1 MTSMLGIRSSA
12 RTASASA
19 LALGIALAVSGPA
32 LAQEAAET
40 TAPENSEV
48 IIITGSRIST
58 AGFDAP
64 TPTTVVSAADL
75 KVAGRTDIQ
84 ATLADLPQFRMT
96 QSATSTNT
104 LTSSGQSPADLRG
117 LGSARTLVLVNSR
130 RHVSSND
137 LQTIPYSLVKS
148 IDVVTGG
155 ASAAY
160 GSDAVAGVVNIILD
174 NKREGF
180 ELGAQTG
187 ISSRGDGAK
196 YLLEGS
202 AGFSFADGRGHFIV
216 GGDYLNDKGVTP
228 GNARPLIGSAGF
240 FPGADGKLYPTAGL
254 RESNRHE
261 DGVITVDP
269 ITRAPSVLTGM
280 VFNKDGTLRPFEYG
294 ITHGSA
300 PSLMIGGEGYHIDNY
315 RSLSA
320 PIQRANALARA
331 SYDLTDNLNV
341 WVEGNYNRVWDE
353 RPFFPDLWISQL
365 NIRTDNAFLNSD
377 IRDQLIAAGE
387 TDFYM
392 GRAVTDV
399 AMAHYDYTRE
409 TYQVSIGVDG
419 SFGGGKWRYNAYYS
433 HGEQTQDMKLKDITL
448 RQNFLNA
455 VDAVTGP
462 GGTPVCRVALT
473 DPTTACRPLNLFGS
487 GNADQAAIDY
497 VTADWNAKTTT
508 WLDSMGAS
516 ISGEPFEL
524 WNQPVSVA
532 AGIEYRE
539 QAFKTV
545 YDENSLA
552 GRFGTINGQNIPK
565 TGNNVKEAFAEVAIP
580 LLADLPFAKKLMF
593 NGAARVSDYSTKGS
607 IWSWKIG
614 AVWDINDSIALR
626 ATRSRDIR
634 AANLTEMFSLRS
646 TLFTTVVDYGQS
658 TEPTTSIILYTGGNP
673 NVAPE
678 IADTFTAGVVLSP
691 SFMPG
696 FRFSA
701 DYYDIKIDDV
711 ITTLTAQQI
720 VNSCY
725 RQGNSGACAQI
736 VRNAGGTI
744 TEINAAYINVAKF
757 TTKGIDFEASYQTS
771 LDSIGLPGQLNI
783 RGLANYVD
791 SMAVDN
797 GILTIEG
804 AGYLGSQAGYL
815 IPKWR
820 GTFNTTYESEGFGF
834 DIRTR
839 YVDGGGYAP
848 KDVLGNQGD
857 SVSISSRWYFDLGAR
872 VYIPYGEGKKFT
884 VYGNVQ
890 NVFDRDPAVAVVSSP
905 YHDLIGRYFTV
916 GARINF

>member
-1 MTSMLGIRSSA
+1 MTSMLGIRLSTRAVSV
-12 RTASASA
+12 SA
-19 LALGIALAVSGPA
+19 LALGAALAVSTPA
-32 LAQEAAET
+32 FAQEAAET
-40 TAPENSEV
+40 TAAENSDV
-48 IIITGSRIST
+48 IVITGSRIST
-58 AGFDAP
+58 VGFDAP

-104 LTSSGQSPADLRG
+104 VTSSGQSPADLRG
-117 LGSARTLVLVNSR
+117 LGSARTLVLINGR

-148 IDVVTGG
+148 IDIVTGG

-160 GSDAVAGVVNIILD
+160 GSDAVAGVVNIMLD

-216 GGDYLNDKGVTP
+216 GGDYLNDKGVIP
-228 GNARPLIGSAGF
+228 GTSRPLIGAAGF
-240 FPGADGKLYPTAGL
+240 FPGADGKLYPTNNL

-261 DGVITVDP
+261 DGVIT
-269 ITRAPSVLTGM
+269 SGVLAGQ
-280 VFNKDGTLRPFEYG
+280 VFNADGTLRPFEYG
-294 ITHGSA
+294 TRRAGA
-300 PSLMIGGEGYHIDNY
+300 PTLMIGGEGYHIDNY

-320 PIQRANALARA
+320 PIQRANVLARA
-331 SYDLTDNLNV
+331 SYDLTDNLNI

-353 RPFFPDLWISQL
+353 RPFFPDLWINQL
-365 NIRTDNAFLNSD
+365 TISASNPYLSTA
-377 IRDQLIAAGE
+377 IRDQLATAGE
-387 TDFYM
+387 TSFTM

-419 SFGGGKWRYNAYYS
+419 SFGDGKWRYNAFYS
-433 HGEQTQDMKLKDITL
+433 HGEQTQDQTLRDITL

-455 VDAVTGP
+455 VDAVTGS
-462 GGTPVCRVALT
+462 GGTPVCRIALT

-497 VTADWNAKTTT
+497 VTADWNAYTTT
-508 WLDSMGAS
+508 WLDNMGVS

-539 QAFKTV
+539 QAFSTK

-552 GRFGTINGQNIPK
+552 SRFGTINGQNIPK

-580 LLADLPFAKKLMF
+580 LLADLPFVQKLMF

-607 IWSWKIG
+607 IWSWKVG
-614 AVWDINDSIALR
+614 AVWDINDSIKLR
-626 ATRSRDIR
+626 VTRSRDIR

-646 TLFTTVVDYGQS
+646 TLFTTVVDEGIPA
-658 TEPTTSIILYTGGNP
+658 TRPTTSIILYTGGNP
-673 NVAPE
+673 DVAPE
-678 IADTFTAGVVLSP
+678 IADTFTVGVALSP

-701 DYYDIKIDDV
+701 DYYDIKINDV

-725 RQGNSGACAQI
+725 LQGNSGACAQI
-736 VRNAGGTI
+736 VRNGAGAI

-757 TTKGIDFEASYQTS
+757 TNKGIDFEASYQTS

-791 SMAVDN
+791 SLAVDN

-804 AGYLGSQAGYL
+804 AGYLGSQATYL

-820 GTFNTTYESEGFGF
+820 GTLSASYESERFGA
-834 DIRTR
+834 DVRTR

-848 KDVLGNQGD
+848 ANVLAGQGD

-872 VYIPYGEGKKFT
+872 LYIPYGDGKKFT

-890 NVFDRDPAVAVVSSP
+890 NLFDRDPAVAAVSSP

>member
-32 LAQEAAET
+32 LAQETAET
-40 TAPENSEV
+40 TAPEHSEV
-48 IIITGSRIST
+48 IVITGSRIST

-104 LTSSGQSPADLRG
+104 VTTSGISPADLRG
-117 LGSARTLVLVNSR
+117 LGAPRTLVLINNR

-180 ELGAQTG
+180 QFGAQTG

-202 AGFSFADGRGHFIV
+202 GGFSFADGRGHFIV
-216 GGDYLNDKGVTP
+216 GGDYLKDKGIVP
-228 GNARPLIGSAGF
+228 GTARPLIGGAGF
-240 FPGADGKLYPTAGL
+240 FPGTDGKLYPTAGL

-261 DGVITVDP
+261 DGVIT
-269 ITRAPSVLTGM
+269 SGVLAGQ
-280 VFNKDGTLRPFEYG
+280 VFNSDGTLRPFQYG
-294 ITHGSA
+294 IQRPGA
-300 PSLMIGGEGYHIDNY
+300 PTLMIGGEGYQIDNY

-320 PIQRANALARA
+320 PIQRANVLARA

-353 RPFFPDLWISQL
+353 RPFFPDLWINQLTFSADNPYLSPTIRSQL
-365 NIRTDNAFLNSD
+365 AT
-377 IRDQLIAAGE
+377 AGE
-387 TDFYM
+387 TSFTM

-419 SFGGGKWRYNAYYS
+419 TFGGGKWRYNAYYS
-433 HGEQTQDMKLKDITL
+433 HGEQTHDQTLKDITL
-448 RQNFLNA
+448 RQNFL
-455 VDAVTGP
+455 DAIDVVSGP
-462 GGTPVCRVALT
+462 GGAPVCRVALA

-497 VTADWNAKTTT
+497 VTADWNAYQTI

-524 WNQPVSVA
+524 WNEPVSVA

-539 QAFKTV
+539 QAFSTT

-552 GRFGTINGQNIPK
+552 SRFGTINGQNIPK
-565 TGNNVKEAFAEVAIP
+565 TGNNVKEAFVEVAIP

-607 IWSWKIG
+607 IWSWKLG
-614 AVWDINDSIALR
+614 AVWDINDSIKLR

-646 TLFTTVVDYGQS
+646 TLFTTVVDEMLTGRPL
-658 TEPTTSIILYTGGNP
+658 TNIILYTGGNAAL
-673 NVAPE
+673 APE
-678 IADTFTAGVVLSP
+678 IADTFTAGIVLSP
-691 SFMPG
+691 SIMPG
-696 FRFSA
+696 FQFSA
-701 DYYDIKIDDV
+701 DYYDIKIKDV
-711 ITTLTAQQI
+711 ITTLNAQQI
-720 VNSCY
+720 VNSCHG
-725 RQGNSGACAQI
+725 GNSSACAQI
-736 VRNAGGTI
+736 TRNSAGNI
-744 TEINAAYINVAKF
+744 SEINATYINVASF
-757 TTKGIDFEASYQTS
+757 RTKGVDLEATYRTG
-771 LDSIGLPGQLNI
+771 LDGVGLPGQLNI
-783 RGLANYVD
+783 RALANYVD
-791 SMAVDN
+791 KLLSGGLD
-797 GILTIEG
+797 G
-804 AGYLGSQAGYL
+804 AGYLGSQAPYL

-820 GTFNTTYESEGFGF
+820 GSLTTTYESERFGG
-834 DIRTR
+834 DIRVR

-848 KDVLGNQGD
+848 ATVLAGQGD
-857 SVSISSRWYFDLGAR
+857 GVGISSRWYFDLGAR
-872 VYIPYGEGKKFT
+872 VYIPYGEGKRFT

-890 NVFDRDPAVAVVSSP
+890 NLFDRGPAVAAISSP
-905 YHDLIGRYFTV
+905 YLDLIGRYFTV

>member
-1 MTSMLGIRSSA
+1 MTSTLGIRSPI
-12 RTASASA
+12 RMVSASA
-19 LALGIALAVSGPA
+19 LALGAALAFPVSA
-32 LAQEAAET
+32 LAQTAESTAAD
-40 TAPENSEV
+40 SDV

-58 AGFDAP
+58 VGFDAP

-75 KVAGRTDIQ
+75 KLGGRTDIQ
-84 ATLADLPQFRMT
+84 AALADLPQFRMT

-104 LTSSGQSPADLRG
+104 VTSSGQSPADLRG
-117 LGSARTLVLVNSR
+117 LGAARTLVLVNGR

-160 GSDAVAGVVNIILD
+160 GSDAVAGVVNVLLD

-196 YLLEGS
+196 YMLEGS
-202 AGFSFADGRGHFIV
+202 GGFSFADGRGHFIV
-216 GGDYLNDKGVTP
+216 GGDYLNDKGVIP
-228 GNARPLIGSAGF
+228 GTSRPRIGASGF
-240 FPGADGKLYPTAGL
+240 FPGADGRLYPTAGL

-261 DGVITVDP
+261 DGVIT
-269 ITRAPSVLTGM
+269 SGVLAGQ
-280 VFNKDGTLRPFEYG
+280 VFNGDGTLRPFQYG
-294 ITHGSA
+294 TQRPGA
-300 PSLMIGGEGYHIDNY
+300 PTLMIGGEGYHIDNY

-320 PIQRANALARA
+320 PIQRANVLARA
-331 SYDLTDNLNV
+331 SYDLTDTLNV

-353 RPFFPDLWISQL
+353 RPFFPDLWINQL
-365 NIRTDNAFLNSD
+365 TISAQNPFLSDTIRN
-377 IRDQLIAAGE
+377 QLATAGE
-387 TDFYM
+387 TSFTM

-399 AMAHYDYTRE
+399 ALAHYDYTRE

-419 SFGGGKWRYNAYYS
+419 SFGDGKWRYNAYYS
-433 HGEQTQDMKLKDITL
+433 HGEQTQDQTLRDITL
-448 RQNFLNA
+448 RQNFLDAVNA
-455 VDAVTGP
+455 VEGP
-462 GGTPVCRVALT
+462 GGTPVCSIALT

-487 GNADQAAIDY
+487 GNADQAAVDY
-497 VTADWNAKTTT
+497 VTADWNAYTTT

-516 ISGEPFEL
+516 ISGEPFDL
-524 WNQPVSVA
+524 WNEPVSIA

-539 QAFKTV
+539 QAFSTS
-545 YDENSLA
+545 YDDNSLA
-552 GRFGTINGQNIPK
+552 SRFGTINGQNIAK
-565 TGNNVKEAFAEVAIP
+565 TGNNVKEAFVEVAVP
-580 LLADLPFAKKLMF
+580 LLANLPFVEKLMF
-593 NGAARVSDYSTKGS
+593 NGAARVSDYSTRGS
-607 IWSWKIG
+607 IWSWKVG
-614 AVWDINDSIALR
+614 AVWDINDSIKLR

-646 TLFTTVVDYGQS
+646 TLFTTVVDEGIPA
-658 TEPTTSIILYTGGNP
+658 TRPTTSIILYTGGNP
-673 NVAPE
+673 EVSPE
-678 IADTFTAGVVLSP
+678 IADTFTVGVALSP

-701 DYYDIKIDDV
+701 DYYDIKINDV

-725 RQGNSGACAQI
+725 LQGNTGACSQI
-736 VRNAGGTI
+736 VRNGAGAI
-744 TEINAAYINVAKF
+744 TEINAAFINVAKF
-757 TTKGIDFEASYQTS
+757 TNKGIDFEASYQS
-771 LDSIGLPGQLNI
+771 NLDSIGLPGQLNI

-791 SMAVDN
+791 SLAVDN

-804 AGYLGSQAGYL
+804 AGYLGSQATYL

-820 GTFNTTYESEGFGF
+820 GTLSATYESETFGA

-848 KDVLGNQGD
+848 ANVLAGQGD
-857 SVSISSRWYFDLGAR
+857 GVGISSRWYFDLGAR
-872 VYIPYGEGKKFT
+872 VYIPYGDDKKFT
-884 VYGNVQ
+884 VYGSVQ
-890 NVFDRDPAVAVVSSP
+890 NLFDRAPAVAAVSSP

-916 GARINF
+916 GARLNF